1 MKSHINT
8 KRKQQLLPM
17 YLTFFENNFI
27 NLRIRSN
34 NLMMT
39 QIAQNIVFFSLQQ
52 KFSSQQLQ
60 LIR

>member
-39 QIAQNIVFFSLQQ
+39 QIAQNIVFFSL
-52 KFSSQQLQ
+52 
-60 LIR
+60 